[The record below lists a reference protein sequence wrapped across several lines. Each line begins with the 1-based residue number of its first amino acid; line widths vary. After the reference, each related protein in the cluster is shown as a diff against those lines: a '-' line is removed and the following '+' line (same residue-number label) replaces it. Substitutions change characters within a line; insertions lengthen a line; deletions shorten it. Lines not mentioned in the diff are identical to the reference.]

1 MESQL
6 ESYTNTEI
14 GGGNSSDSESRV
26 LELKLKA
33 LILDTIHAIDV
44 VQQLIKHG
52 VKSLD
57 DWIWQKQ
64 LRFYMQK
71 QRGLLSNESCHW
83 LSHNCG
89 TKKLLSPTRGIE
101 SHAFGTSMLYHRT
114 LLTPLIQAVY
124 RKPVVYDREIAL
136 LTSEFSVVQWG
147 TRMFFF
153 FPSLLA
159 NNLPFFF
166 LCSHIRVWLTLVGY
180 LFLCTRK
187 IGRAVRRQG
196 RLFRLCHDISSHCF

>member
-14 GGGNSSDSESRV
+14 GGGNSSDSESCV

-83 LSHNCG
+83 FPHNCE
-89 TKKLLSPTRGIE
+89 LWIE
-101 SHAFGTSMLYHRT
+101 SHAFGTLMLYHRT
-114 LLTPLIQAVY
+114 LLSPLIQAVY
-124 RKPVVYDREIAL
+124 RKPVVYDLEIAL

-153 FPSLLA
+153 FPS
-159 NNLPFFF
+159 
-166 LCSHIRVWLTLVGY
+166 
-180 LFLCTRK
+180 
-187 IGRAVRRQG
+187 
-196 RLFRLCHDISSHCF
+196 